1 MHVALTGGRCAM
13 LNRLIW
19 PSLDLR
25 VRMDSRIGPTGRAP
39 TDHAAVFDGR
49 AGVLN
54 TGAQR
59 DVPNKILLLQNY
71 DIIFYIRL

>member
-1 MHVALTGGRCAM
+1 
-13 LNRLIW
+13 
-19 PSLDLR
+19 
-25 VRMDSRIGPTGRAP
+25 MDSRIGPTGQAP

-59 DVPNKILLLQNY
+59 DVPSKILLLQNY
-71 DIIFYIRL
+71 DIISYFYIRL